1 MGACSKTVDFSHSRH
16 NQNAS
21 FGRKL
26 GAAEVELTAG
36 ELRDMNDALAKI
48 EIAGDRYPAEYLKRT
63 GK

>member
-1 MGACSKTVDFSHSRH
+1 MLAQKPWISPIPGTTKMHRLEE
-16 NQNAS
+16 N
-21 FGRKL
+21 L